1 MFKIGEFSKMVR
13 VSPRML
19 RYYEQN
25 GLLLP
30 AEVDRFTGYRLYSAG
45 QMPLLSRITELR
57 DIGFGVEEIRQLL
70 PQYDNTQAMRNAL
83 ERKCLEIQSSIAAE
97 QNKLQKIAAL
107 HGKFDKECVNMVYE
121 VELKSLPAVKVLSLR
136 GIVPQYR
143 DEGILWQKL
152 GMYINQKQ
160 IKVNK
165 DGYSTYFDEYYKETD
180 PDIEIAVPVDVL
192 GESDGDFIYKE
203 YPEINLAAV
212 VRFSGNFDGG
222 YDAANEKLAGWME
235 KNGYAFAGNLRGHV
249 IVSPDEDSNPD
260 NWLTELQVP
269 VRKA

>member
-13 VSPRML
+13 ISPRML

-30 AEVDRFTGYRLYSAG
+30 AEVDRFTRYRLYSAE
-45 QMPLLSRITELR
+45 QMPLLFRITQLR
-57 DIGFGVEEIRQLL
+57 DAGFGVEEIKMLL
-70 PQYDNTQAMRNAL
+70 PLYDDTQAMRNAL
-83 ERKCLEIQSSIAAE
+83 ERKSLEIRSLIADE
-97 QNKLQKIAAL
+97 QNKLQKIADL
-107 HGKFDKECVNMVYE
+107 LGKFDKECVNMVYE

-136 GIVPQYR
+136 GIIPLYR
-143 DEGILWQKL
+143 DEWILWEKL
-152 GMYINQKQ
+152 GKYIDQKQ

-165 DGYSTYFDEYYKETD
+165 DGYSTYFDEYYKEKD
-180 PDIEIAVPVDVL
+180 VDVEIAVPVDVL
-192 GESDGDFIYKE
+192 VESEGDFIYKE
-203 YPEINLAAV
+203 YSEIPLAAV

-222 YDAANEKLAGWME
+222 YDAANEKLAAWME
-235 KNGYAFAGNLRGHV
+235 KNGYEFAGNLRGHV
-249 IVSPDEDSNPD
+249 IVSPAEDSNPD